1 MEYSDRVKEF
11 EEELKNTK
19 YNKKTQ
25 HAIGL
30 LKAKI
35 SNLGKGQ
42 IVCISA
48 KNTFDLIK
56 NEIIPNPNFLIKK
69 DEA

>member
-1 MEYSDRVKEF
+1 MFTIKKSRKMVQKAI
-11 EEELKNTK
+11 ELKK
-19 YNKKTQ
+19 V
-25 HAIGL
+25 
-30 LKAKI
+30 KI